1 MGTTLRPSTQPHRA
15 RVIVGN
21 HPQLDGA
28 VIASTADKDRNVLDT
43 GTLGWRNIQNQADYK
58 SEHQSA
64 GFNSGGPI
72 GSNLLSNVSALP
84 VSAAGGSGHAEG
96 STKAAVSDGN
106 IIIRNRDAQQQDLS
120 GLSRDTEHAN
130 DGSISPIFDKEK
142 EQRRLQQAQLVN
154 DVATQALD
162 VYNTHEAARATRAAT
177 ASLAD
182 TDTRTALEAQASAML
197 DKAHE
202 KDPNVDNSRQAVV
215 SKAWQLAYDQAIVRQ
230 GADMGGSVRTG
241 VNAVV
246 NALQALAGG
255 DIRAALVQGAAP
267 YLAAKVKELTTGNA
281 PYGELTDTQ
290 KLNNLMAHALLG
302 GVVAELSGGSAAAG
316 ATGAITGELATP
328 AIALALYGTA
338 DSDKLSPEQ
347 KANLSALA
355 TLASGIAAGVSS
367 GSTAGAATGA
377 LAGKNSVEN
386 NFLGATSSDKL
397 DKAVEKIKNGDKT
410 LATANELIKL
420 ENADKRSDA
429 LVSKFTKDPSQM
441 SSTERAE
448 LTGYLRI
455 YAAEMENAYG
465 PAVAQQ
471 LVTGQLSGQD
481 YMKRDPDSEA
491 MSKAQSIMNTW
502 GYHKSNASIGDA
514 PLMFGGIMLG
524 TTIKGMAA
532 NVAIGVGVNTGVQLA
547 GKDPFSYVDVIMAGV
562 TAAATTGKGIIVST
576 PVNMGGAVVGNAI
589 KGEDPTG
596 SAIAAGAG
604 SIFGG
609 VAGKLA
615 TEQLKPVIKEGSA
628 EIIGTVTGG
637 TVSEITGKNVQDALN
652 NAGGKN
658 GKN

>member
-43 GTLGWRNIQNQADYK
+43 GTLGWRDIQNQADYK

-64 GFNSGGPI
+64 GFNTGGPI

-120 GLSRDTEHAN
+120 GLSRDTDHAN

-177 ASLAD
+177 ASL

-255 DIRAALVQGAAP
+255 DIRAALAQGAAP

-316 ATGAITGELATP
+316 ATGAVTGELATP

-338 DSDKLSPEQ
+338 NSDKLSPEQ

-355 TLASGIAAGVSS
+355 TLASGIAAGVAT
-367 GSTAGAATGA
+367 GSTSGAATGA
-377 LAGKNSVEN
+377 LAGKNAVEN
-386 NFLGATSSDKL
+386 NSFSDGWNNILPSGGMDYGNAVKSWNQYAEANGLTPEQKQAGL
-397 DKAVEKIKNGDKT
+397 DKQAKGDLPEGANITKVIVNGYKDGV
-410 LATANELIKL
+410 LI
-420 ENADKRSDA
+420 AGA
-429 LVSKFTKDPSQM
+429 
-441 SSTERAE
+441 A
-448 LTGYLRI
+448 YL
-455 YAAEMENAYG
+455 G
-465 PAVAQQ
+465 PA
-471 LVTGQLSGQD
+471 
-481 YMKRDPDSEA
+481 
-491 MSKAQSIMNTW
+491 
-502 GYHKSNASIGDA
+502 ASIGKVVAGATVAEIANGTYQWFDINSEKNQSLPENQQKTWDYWGSSSAAVTGALA
-514 PLMFGGIMLG
+514 PGRGVWQ
-524 TTIKGMAA
+524 
-532 NVAIGVGVNTGVQLA
+532 NVG
-547 GKDPFSYVDVIMAGV
+547 
-562 TAAATTGKGIIVST
+562 
-576 PVNMGGAVVGNAI
+576 
-589 KGEDPTG
+589 
-596 SAIAAGAG
+596 IAAGGTIFTDGADTVAVSG
-604 SIFGG
+604 SI
-609 VAGKLA
+609 AGA
-615 TEQLKPVIKEGSA
+615 A
-628 EIIGTVTGG
+628 
-637 TVSEITGKNVQDALN
+637 
-652 NAGGKN
+652 AGGSFGKYAPVGVDKLIGGNNIPDFIYDVIGSGGAEVINGFTKEALKAPVGYQDKQRTEKN
-658 GKN
+658 EKLH